1 MSDIHFDNQQL
12 LPPTD
17 QGPRGVFQFGGLLLL
32 FLVLGAV
39 GFLVYKLVPRDIY
52 NGPSPDNSSLEQIEQ
67 HLTVIDKRI
76 DELEK
81 RRGVSPK
88 EPAATSVTSETT
100 TPVGA
105 IPPSKPVYKVLSASS
120 LPAEAGSSPSV
131 APTSPVQT
139 ARPEGGGQSGADR
152 EAWEATTNRLGDVVG
167 VVDTQETE
175 LSQDRA
181 ALNELLAQT
190 RRTALQ
196 FELRRG
202 ADQVVVGPVSLLLK
216 NSDPKSERYTVCV
229 YIDDKCVELK
239 ERTLNEVVVFV
250 PSRGAAP
257 LELVATKV
265 GKDTIA
271 GYLEVP
277 TQKAAP

>member
-1 MSDIHFDNQQL
+1 MSDIHFGNQQL
-12 LPPTD
+12 MPRD
-17 QGPRGVFQFGGLLLL
+17 QGSRGAFRFGGLLLL
-32 FLVLGAV
+32 FLVLGAL
-39 GFLVYKLVPRDIY
+39 GFLAYKMVPRDIY
-52 NGPSPDNSSLEQIEQ
+52 NGPSPDNSALEQIEQ
-67 HLTVIDKRI
+67 HLALIDKRM

-81 RRGVSPK
+81 RRGVSTT
-88 EPAATSVTSETT
+88 EPAATSQKSETT
-100 TPVGA
+100 TSVGV
-105 IPPSKPVYKVLSASS
+105 IPPSKPVYRVFSASS
-120 LPAEAGSSPSV
+120 LPAEAGSSPNA
-131 APTSPVQT
+131 APTSPTQAV
-139 ARPEGGGQSGADR
+139 RPEGGGPSDADH

-175 LSQDRA
+175 ISQDRA

-202 ADQVVVGPVSLLLK
+202 ADQLVVGPVSLLLK
-216 NSDPKSERYTVCV
+216 SSDPKSERYTVCV

-257 LELVATKV
+257 LELVATSV
-265 GKDTIA
+265 GRDAIA

-277 TQKAAP
+277 TEKAGR

>member
-1 MSDIHFDNQQL
+1 MSDIHFGNEQIM
-12 LPPTD
+12 PPTD
-17 QGPRGVFQFGGLLLL
+17 RGPGGVFRFGGLLLF

-39 GFLVYKLVPRDIY
+39 GFLVYKIVPRDTY
-52 NGPSPDNSSLEQIEQ
+52 NAPSPETSALEQIEQ
-67 HLTVIDKRI
+67 HLTVIDKRM

-81 RRGVSPK
+81 RRGVSPR
-88 EPAATSVTSETT
+88 EPAATSLKSETAT
-100 TPVGA
+100 SAGV
-105 IPPSKPVYKVLSASS
+105 IPPSKPVYKVLSASA
-120 LPAEAGSSPSV
+120 LPAQAGSSSSV
-131 APTSPVQT
+131 APTSPTQAV
-139 ARPEGGGQSGADR
+139 RPEGGGQPDADH

-175 LSQDRA
+175 ISQDRA
-181 ALNELLAQT
+181 ALNQLLAQT

-202 ADQVVVGPVSLLLK
+202 ADQMVVGPVSLLLK
-216 NSDPKSERYTVCV
+216 SSDPKSERYTVCV

-277 TQKAAP
+277 TEKAAP